1 LQQGGFWEDKNVL
14 LNLNYKMQEN

>member
-1 LQQGGFWEDKNVL
+1 LQQGGFWEDKKML